1 MQRKQQ
7 LTVRSHK
14 QPSRSA
20 QCLPETLEQQVRENP
35 VVQEM
40 MNLFQARIVSV
51 VPSNPWEGNER
62 RNVIVVKAENI
73 ETGEFYATVGT

>member
-1 MQRKQQ
+1 MQRKPH

-14 QPSRSA
+14 QPSRST
-20 QCLPETLEQQVRENP
+20 QCIPETLEQQVRENP

-51 VPSNPWEGNER
+51 VPMNPWEGDER
-62 RNVIVVKAENI
+62 RNVIGAKAENI
-73 ETGEFYATVGT
+73 ETDEFSVAVRM